1 MGFFDTL
8 IRGYKIM
15 GRELHLGWQKHG
27 SNILTC
33 SGTGLMLIANGL
45 MAKKGASQE
54 VQQAIADANRAID
67 EVRNAPLLPA
77 GTENTPAEAKKATKK
92 RKFTLAKA
100 KGKKFVSVGK
110 HFWKETLVSAVGAAA
125 VGAGQHMNN
134 KQKTALATGL
144 AAVSA
149 EFAAYRANVIADA
162 GEEKDF
168 EYLTTKKSGKNDSN
182 EAKNGEIS
190 EGETGS
196 DDGFTVKADPSAF
209 KFWCSPETC
218 PSIYSDNLEL
228 TIARLKNIEDKLTIQ
243 GRTNACANRNGIG
256 TVYLNDMR
264 REFGG
269 LNPKKM
275 DHPLGGIF
283 GRTFDANNPSGMGH
297 IDLGWRNDRDFVE
310 GRKVGVWIIFPCDK
324 EPIVGKVNQG
334 LLAVEDA
341 V

>member
-8 IRGYKIM
+8 IQGYKIM
-15 GRELHLGWQKHG
+15 GREIHLGWQKHG

-45 MAKKGASQE
+45 MAKKGSSQE
-54 VQQAIADANRAID
+54 VQQAIADANRAIE
-67 EVRNAPLLPA
+67 EVQNAPLLPA
-77 GTENTPAEAKKATKK
+77 GTENTPAEAKKATRK

-110 HFWKETLVSAVGAAA
+110 HFWKETLVSAIGAAA

-149 EFAAYRANVIADA
+149 EFAAYRANVVADQ
-162 GEEKDF
+162 GEEKDL
-168 EYLTTKKSGKNDSN
+168 EYLTTKKSGPK
-182 EAKNGEIS
+182 GTS
-190 EGETGS
+190 EGKNAENSGAETDS
-196 DDGFTVKADPSAF
+196 EDGFTVKADPNAF

-218 PSIYSDNLEL
+218 PSVYDDNLSL
-228 TIARLKNIEDKLTIQ
+228 TIARLESIEDRLTLM

-269 LNPKKM
+269 LTPKKM

-283 GRTFDANNPSGMGH
+283 GLTFDTNGPKGMKH
-297 IDLGWRNDRDFVE
+297 VDLGWRHDQDFME
-310 GRKVGVWIIFPCDK
+310 GRKVGVWIIFPHDD

-334 LLAVEDA
+334 LIAVEDR